1 MALGSLSLAEGNV
14 GFDAEGTAMVP
25 ISAGGGTLGEI
36 KIKSPL
42 ENVKDTFADMRDSLA
57 SMVGIQT
64 REEKRQAAIDEK
76 LLAQKDFEIEMM
88 NKKFQEDDMQGPLMP
103 KSNDDLEGVDTDDKT
118 YGNFVEKAET
128 AGGNILDS
136 IKDAFDQTSFG
147 EKMMAVILAGGFLLF
162 SKYSDTIQKYLEP
175 IVQFLMDTIDFLGP
189 EGAFAAFIGGFILLK
204 SGLAKKIIVGAGSK
218 ILKGIKASAAAI
230 DRQGGLLKAMGNGFE
245 RINKGAGSL
254 VGKLKSMGT
263 MITGGLTKG
272 FTMLGNGLKALR
284 LGIVSMSSSLGAMI
298 VPFLPVIAIAAAA
311 VAVFFSSKSGFETFK
326 QSLDDGDSMFTA
338 VLKGLGDAMLTLVTL
353 PYVLIQ
359 KLVGFI
365 AGLFGFD
372 NFKEKLESFDIKEQ
386 IVKALGSLVGGLV
399 KVLKG
404 VAKGAGAALAAVFS
418 FSNPVEAF
426 SKAYAEVMAGGE
438 GESAALQ
445 GTSDYQGDQSQKD
458 FNDDS
463 KERDKVKGF
472 NKMDTSEMGGDL
484 IGGAEGQ
491 GTGNATA
498 VSFYAKQAEEQ
509 RYRDLGEGTRDFDT
523 LTFDQYAKLNNI
535 TQGAEGSDDFGG
547 AVYDADGNKVDY
559 MAEMLKTYKGTT
571 TLSTK
576 ATLKGEDGRLIS
588 EKGQTITIVKG
599 GNVQGD
605 TVNQMSQTNV
615 TGPLEVNN
623 TEVTQKILQEHTF

>member
-1 MALGSLSLAEGNV
+1 MALGALAAPSGNL
-14 GFDAEGTAMVP
+14 GFDAEGTATVP
-25 ISAGGGTLGEI
+25 ISAGSNTI

-76 LLAQKDFEIEMM
+76 LLAQKDFEIEMQ
-88 NKKFQEDDMQGPLMP
+88 NKEFTDSGAAGPLRP
-103 KSNDDLEGVDTDDKT
+103 TNDDLEGVDTDDKT

-218 ILKGIKASAAAI
+218 ILTGIKASAAAI

-245 RINKGAGSL
+245 RINKGAASL

-284 LGIVSMSSSLGAMI
+284 IGIVSMSSSLGAMI

-311 VAVFFSSKSGFETFK
+311 VAVFFSLKSGFETFK

-338 VLKGLGDAMLTLVTL
+338 VIKGLGDAMLTLVTL
-353 PYVLIQ
+353 PATLVK

-372 NFKEKLESFDIKEQ
+372 NFKEQLESFSIKDA
-386 IVKALGSLVGGLV
+386 IVNTFKRLTGGMVNIIKAI
-399 KVLKG
+399 
-404 VAKGAGAALAAVFS
+404 AKGAAAALAAAL
-418 FSNPVEAF
+418 PGGETPQEAF
-426 SKAYAEVMAGGE
+426 AKAYAEVMAGGNADTATDLE
-438 GESAALQ
+438 
-445 GTSDYQGDQSQKD
+445 GTSDFQGSD
-458 FNDDS
+458 
-463 KERDKVKGF
+463 KESSIKAANEVYDEKGF

-484 IGGAEGQ
+484 IGGTEGQ
-491 GTGNATA
+491 GTGNAVT
-498 VSFYAKQAEEQ
+498 VSYYAKQAAEEA
-509 RYRDLGEGTRDFDT
+509 RIAKERESGYTSMGDK
-523 LTFDQYAKLNNI
+523 TFESKFPNT

-547 AVYDADGNKVDY
+547 AVYDENGKKIDY
-559 MAEMLKTYKGTT
+559 LAEMIANTSFEQKLTT
-571 TLSTK
+571 TR
-576 ATLKGEDGRLIS
+576 TLKEN
-588 EKGQTITIVKG
+588 GQITSQDKSTIVVKG
-599 GNVQGD
+599 GNVTGD
-605 TVNQMSQTNV
+605 TVNQMSETNIA
-615 TGPLEVNN
+615 GELQVNN
-623 TEVTQKILQEHTF
+623 TEMTQKILQDHSTF

>member
-162 SKYSDTIQKYLEP
+162 SKYSKTIEKYLEP

-311 VAVFFSSKSGFETFK
+311 VAVFFSLKSGFETFK

-404 VAKGAGAALAAVFS
+404 VAKGAGAALAAVFT

-472 NKMDTSEMGGDL
+472 NKMDTSEMDIGGD
-484 IGGAEGQ
+484 EGQ

-498 VSFYAKQAEEQ
+498 ISYYAKQEEEQ
-509 RYRDLGEGTRDFDT
+509 RYRDLGTGPKANLSFDDY
-523 LTFDQYAKLNNI
+523 LKLNNI
-535 TQGAEGSDDFGG
+535 TQGASGSDDFGG
-547 AVYDADGNKVDY
+547 EGEYDDFSK
-559 MAEMLKTYKGTT
+559 EMGMVPVQSKEFEAKLERKTVMKEG
-571 TLSTK
+571 K
-576 ATLKGEDGRLIS
+576 
-588 EKGQTITIVKG
+588 IVSDESKIIYIKG
-599 GNVQGD
+599 GDKQGD
-605 TVNQMSQTNV
+605 TITNASTTQV
-615 TGPLEVNN
+615 TGELGVNHN
-623 TEVTQKILQEHTF
+623 EMTQKILSEHF

>member
-1 MALGSLSLAEGNV
+1 MALGALATPGGNV

-162 SKYSDTIQKYLEP
+162 SKYSKTIEKYLEP

-311 VAVFFSSKSGFETFK
+311 VAVFFSLKSGFETFK

-484 IGGAEGQ
+484 IGGTEGQ

-509 RYRDLGEGTRDFDT
+509 RYRDLGTGPRANLSFEDEMRMKGVTM
-523 LTFDQYAKLNNI
+523 
-535 TQGAEGSDDFGG
+535 GATGSDDFGG
-547 AVYDADGNKVDY
+547 AVYDENGKKIDY
-559 MAEMLKTYKGTT
+559 LAEMIANTSFEQKLTT
-571 TLSTK
+571 TR
-576 ATLKGEDGRLIS
+576 TLKEN
-588 EKGQTITIVKG
+588 GQITSQDKSTIVVKG
-599 GNVQGD
+599 GNVTGD
-605 TVNQMSQTNV
+605 TVNQMSETNI
-615 TGPLEVNN
+615 TGDLQVNN
-623 TEVTQKILQEHTF
+623 TEMTQKILQDHSTF

>member
-1 MALGSLSLAEGNV
+1 MALGALATPGGNV

-175 IVQFLMDTIDFLGP
+175 IVQFVMDIIELLGP
-189 EGAFAAFIGGFILLK
+189 EGAFFAFLGGFVLLK
-204 SGLAKKIIVGAGSK
+204 SGLAKKGLMKAGGF
-218 ILKGIKASAAAI
+218 ILKTIKASAASL
-230 DRQGGLLKAMGNGFE
+230 DRQGGLFKAMGNGFE
-245 RINKGAGSL
+245 KINKGVGSL
-254 VGKLKSMGT
+254 VGGLKKTGSF
-263 MITGGLTKG
+263 ITTNLTKG
-272 FTMLGNGLKALR
+272 FNKLGTGIEAMNKGVVKAAGAIKGGFSKLLGLIGKGFMMMKVGMTSML
-284 LGIVSMSSSLGAMI
+284 SSLGPMLA
-298 VPFLPVIAIAAAA
+298 PLLPIIAIVAGIAA
-311 VAVFFSSKSGFETFK
+311 VLYSLKSGFDVFK
-326 QSLDDGDSMFTA
+326 TSLDEGDSMFTA

-404 VAKGAGAALAAVFS
+404 VAKGAAAALAAVFT
-418 FSNPVEAF
+418 FKNPVEAF
-426 SKAYAEVMAGGE
+426 SKAYAAVMKGGE
-438 GESAALQ
+438 ASIE
-445 GTSDYQGDQSQKD
+445 GTSDFQGDQSQAE
-458 FNDDS
+458 FNREEATFD
-463 KERDKVKGF
+463 R
-472 NKMDTSEMGGDL
+472 
-484 IGGAEGQ
+484 GAEAAMYDYESGNE
-491 GTGNATA
+491 TGDASA
-498 VSFYAKQAEEQ
+498 AESFYAKQREEEKYDQAYLDKLPKRMSKSSKEMYLKIHKNDMKNLQKAEAQ
-509 RYRDLGEGTRDFDT
+509 
-523 LTFDQYAKLNNI
+523 
-535 TQGAEGSDDFGG
+535 AE
-547 AVYDADGNKVDY
+547 VIKNADGSTS
-559 MAEMLKTYKGTT
+559 KTASTSGTYV
-571 TLSTK
+571 
-576 ATLKGEDGRLIS
+576 I
-588 EKGQTITIVKG
+588 KG
-599 GNVQGD
+599 GQIQGD
-605 TVNQMSQTNV
+605 TINQMSETNI
-615 TGPLEVNN
+615 TGDLQVNN
-623 TEVTQKILQEHTF
+623 TEMTQKILSEHF

>member
-1 MALGSLSLAEGNV
+1 MALGALTAPGGNV
-14 GFDAEGTAMVP
+14 GFDAEGTATVP
-25 ISAGGGTLGEI
+25 ISAGSNTI

-42 ENVKDTFADMRDSLA
+42 ENLKDTFADMSESLA

-76 LLAQKDFEIEMM
+76 LLAQKDFEIEMQ
-88 NKKFQEDDMQGPLMP
+88 NKKFEEEGMQGPRMP
-103 KSNDDLEGVDTDDKT
+103 TSNDDLEGVDTDDKT

-218 ILKGIKASAAAI
+218 ILTGIKASAAAI

-245 RINKGAGSL
+245 RINKGAASL

-284 LGIVSMSSSLGAMI
+284 IGIVSMSSSLGAMI

-311 VAVFFSSKSGFETFK
+311 VAVFFSLKSGFETFK

-353 PYVLIQ
+353 PYTLVQ

-372 NFKEKLESFDIKEQ
+372 NFKAELEQFDVKEAIVNTFKRLTGGMVMMIKA
-386 IVKALGSLVGGLV
+386 I
-399 KVLKG
+399 
-404 VAKGAGAALAAVFS
+404 AKGAAAALAAAL
-418 FSNPVEAF
+418 PGGTTPQEAF
-426 SKAYAEVMAGGE
+426 AKAYAEVMAGGNTMTSSNLE
-438 GESAALQ
+438 
-445 GTSDYQGDQSQKD
+445 GTSDFQGDQSSKD
-458 FNDDS
+458 FNKDLD
-463 KERDKVKGF
+463 E
-472 NKMDTSEMGGDL
+472 TSGYGNMGGDYL
-484 IGGAEGQ
+484 DIKDGV
-491 GTGNATA
+491 GTGNKFA
-498 VSFYAKQAEEQ
+498 VSYYQKQAEEQ
-509 RYRDLGEGTRDFDT
+509 RYRDLGEGPLNAAGAQFIDLPEGYMSKTDRDR
-523 LTFDQYAKLNNI
+523 LEDQKYMDSLPESMSQSDKELYLEIKKRDMKNLDKAMA
-535 TQGAEGSDDFGG
+535 QAETIKN
-547 AVYDADGNKVDY
+547 ADGSLSKS
-559 MAEMLKTYKGTT
+559 ASTSGTYV
-571 TLSTK
+571 
-576 ATLKGEDGRLIS
+576 I
-588 EKGQTITIVKG
+588 KG

-605 TVNQMSQTNV
+605 TINQMSQTNV

-623 TEVTQKILQEHTF
+623 TEMTQKILQEHF

>member
-162 SKYSDTIQKYLEP
+162 SKYSKTIEKYLEP

-311 VAVFFSSKSGFETFK
+311 VAVFFSLKSGFETFK

-484 IGGAEGQ
+484 IGGTEGQ

-509 RYRDLGEGTRDFDT
+509 RYRDLGTGPRANLSFEDEMRMKGVTM
-523 LTFDQYAKLNNI
+523 
-535 TQGAEGSDDFGG
+535 GATGSDDFGG
-547 AVYDADGNKVDY
+547 AVYDENGKKIDY
-559 MAEMLKTYKGTT
+559 LAEMIANTSFEQKLTT
-571 TLSTK
+571 TR
-576 ATLKGEDGRLIS
+576 TLKEN
-588 EKGQTITIVKG
+588 GQITSQDKSTIVVKG
-599 GNVQGD
+599 GNVTGD
-605 TVNQMSQTNV
+605 TVNQMSETNI
-615 TGPLEVNN
+615 TGDLQVNN
-623 TEVTQKILQEHTF
+623 TEMTQKILQDHSTF

>member
-1 MALGSLSLAEGNV
+1 MALGALAAPGGNV
-14 GFDAEGTAMVP
+14 GFDAEGTATVP
-25 ISAGGGTLGEI
+25 ISAGSNTI

-42 ENVKDTFADMRDSLA
+42 ENLKDTFADMSESLA

-76 LLAQKDFEIEMM
+76 LLAQKDFEIEMQ
-88 NKKFQEDDMQGPLMP
+88 NKKFEEEGMQGPRMP
-103 KSNDDLEGVDTDDKT
+103 TSNDDLEGVDTDDKT

-311 VAVFFSSKSGFETFK
+311 VAVFFSLKSGFETFK

-338 VLKGLGDAMLTLVTL
+338 VIKGLGDAMLTLVTL

-372 NFKEKLESFDIKEQ
+372 NFKEKLESFSIKDK
-386 IVKALGSLVGGLV
+386 IVEVFKSLTGGMVNIIKAI
-399 KVLKG
+399 
-404 VAKGAGAALAAVFS
+404 AKGAAAAIAAAL
-418 FSNPVEAF
+418 PGGETPQEAF
-426 SKAYAEVMAGGE
+426 AKAYAEVMAGGE

-445 GTSDYQGDQSQKD
+445 GTPDFQGDQSQKD

-463 KERDKVKGF
+463 AERDKVKGF
-472 NKMDTSEMGGDL
+472 NKMGEYDIGGD
-484 IGGAEGQ
+484 EGQ

-498 VSFYAKQAEEQ
+498 ISYYKKQEEEQ
-509 RYRDLGEGTRDFDT
+509 RYRDLGTGPKANLSFDDY
-523 LTFDQYAKLNNI
+523 LRLNNI
-535 TQGAEGSDDFGG
+535 TQGASGSDDFGG
-547 AVYDADGNKVDY
+547 EGEYDDFSKEMGMVPVQNKEFE
-559 MAEMLKTYKGTT
+559 AKLERKTVMKEGKVVSDESKIIY
-571 TLSTK
+571 
-576 ATLKGEDGRLIS
+576 
-588 EKGQTITIVKG
+588 VKG
-599 GNVQGD
+599 GNVTGD
-605 TVNQMSQTNV
+605 TVNQMSETNI
-615 TGPLEVNN
+615 TGELQVNN
-623 TEVTQKILQEHTF
+623 TEHTQKIIQEHF

>member
-1 MALGSLSLAEGNV
+1 MALGALAAPGGNV
-14 GFDAEGTAMVP
+14 GFDAEGTATVP
-25 ISAGGGTLGEI
+25 ISAGSNTI

-42 ENVKDTFADMRDSLA
+42 ENLKDTFADMSESLA

-76 LLAQKDFEIEMM
+76 LLAQKDFEIEMQ
-88 NKKFQEDDMQGPLMP
+88 NKKFEEEGMQGPRMP
-103 KSNDDLEGVDTDDKT
+103 TSNDDLEGVDTDDKT

-218 ILKGIKASAAAI
+218 ILTGIKASAAAI

-245 RINKGAGSL
+245 RINKGAASL

-311 VAVFFSSKSGFETFK
+311 VAVFFSLKSGFETFK

-338 VLKGLGDAMLTLVTL
+338 VIKGLGDAMLTLVTL

-372 NFKEKLESFDIKEQ
+372 NFKEKLESFSIKDK
-386 IVKALGSLVGGLV
+386 IVEVFKSLTGGMVNIIKAI
-399 KVLKG
+399 
-404 VAKGAGAALAAVFS
+404 AKGAAAAIAAAL
-418 FSNPVEAF
+418 PGGETPQEAF
-426 SKAYAEVMAGGE
+426 AKAYAEVMAGGE

-445 GTSDYQGDQSQKD
+445 GTPDFQGDQSQKD

-463 KERDKVKGF
+463 AERDKVKGY
-472 NKMDTSEMGGDL
+472 NKMGEYDIGGD
-484 IGGAEGQ
+484 EGM

-498 VSFYAKQAEEQ
+498 ISYYKKQAEEQ
-509 RYRDLGEGTRDFDT
+509 RYRDLGTGPKANLSFDDY
-523 LTFDQYAKLNNI
+523 LKLNNI
-535 TQGAEGSDDFGG
+535 TQGASGSDDFGG
-547 AVYDADGNKVDY
+547 AVYDENGKKIDY
-559 MAEMLKTYKGTT
+559 LAEMIANTSFEQKLTT
-571 TLSTK
+571 TR
-576 ATLKGEDGRLIS
+576 TLKEN
-588 EKGQTITIVKG
+588 GQITSQDKSTIVVKG
-599 GNVQGD
+599 GNVTGD
-605 TVNQMSQTNV
+605 TINQMSETNI
-615 TGPLEVNN
+615 TGELQVNN
-623 TEVTQKILQEHTF
+623 TEMTQKILQEHF

>member
-1 MALGSLSLAEGNV
+1 MALGALAAPSGNL
-14 GFDAEGTAMVP
+14 GFDAEGTATVP
-25 ISAGGGTLGEI
+25 ISAGSNTI

-42 ENVKDTFADMRDSLA
+42 ENLKDTFADMSESLT

-88 NKKFQEDDMQGPLMP
+88 NKKFQEDNMQGPLMP
-103 KSNDDLEGVDTDDKT
+103 TSNDDLEGVDTDDKT

-218 ILKGIKASAAAI
+218 ILTGIKASAAAI

-284 LGIVSMSSSLGAMI
+284 IGIVSMSSSLGAMI

-311 VAVFFSSKSGFETFK
+311 VAVFFSLKSGFETFK

-338 VLKGLGDAMLTLVTL
+338 VIKGLGDAMLTLVTL

-372 NFKEKLESFDIKEQ
+372 NFKEKLESFSIKDK
-386 IVKALGSLVGGLV
+386 IVEVFKSLTGGMVNIIKAI
-399 KVLKG
+399 
-404 VAKGAGAALAAVFS
+404 AKGAAAAIAAAL
-418 FSNPVEAF
+418 PGGETPQEAF
-426 SKAYAEVMAGGE
+426 AKAYAEVMAGGE

-445 GTSDYQGDQSQKD
+445 GTPDFQGDQSQKD

-463 KERDKVKGF
+463 AERDKVKGF
-472 NKMDTSEMGGDL
+472 NKMDTSEMDIGGD
-484 IGGAEGQ
+484 EGQ

-498 VSFYAKQAEEQ
+498 ISYYKKQEEEQ
-509 RYRDLGEGTRDFDT
+509 RYRDLGTGPKANLSFEDEMRMKGVTM
-523 LTFDQYAKLNNI
+523 
-535 TQGAEGSDDFGG
+535 GATGSDDFGG
-547 AVYDADGNKVDY
+547 AVYDENGKKIDY
-559 MAEMLKTYKGTT
+559 LAEMMKNTT
-571 TLSTK
+571 FESKQVTTRTLRENGQITGQSGSTVV
-576 ATLKGEDGRLIS
+576 
-588 EKGQTITIVKG
+588 VKG
-599 GNVQGD
+599 GNVTGD
-605 TVNQMSQTNV
+605 TINQMSETNI
-615 TGPLEVNN
+615 TGELEVNN
-623 TEVTQKILQEHTF
+623 TEHTQKIIQEHF

>member
-162 SKYSDTIQKYLEP
+162 SKYSKTIEKYLEP

-218 ILKGIKASAAAI
+218 ILTGIKASAAAI
-230 DRQGGLLKAMGNGFE
+230 DKQGGLLKAMGNGFE
-245 RINKGAGSL
+245 AINKGAKSL
-254 VGKLKSMGT
+254 VGQLGKMGGT
-263 MITGGLTKG
+263 ITGGLTKG
-272 FTMLGNGLKALR
+272 FTLLGRGLTGLK
-284 LGIVSMSSSLGAMI
+284 LGIMSMSSSLGAML

-311 VAVFFSSKSGFETFK
+311 VAVFVSLKSGFDVFK
-326 QSLDDGDSMFTA
+326 KSLDDGDSMFTA
-338 VLKGLGDAMLTLVTL
+338 ILKGLQDAMLTLVTL
-353 PYVLIQ
+353 PYVLVQ

-372 NFKEKLESFDIKEQ
+372 SFKEKLESFDIKEK
-386 IVKALGSLVGGLV
+386 IVEAFSSLTGGLV
-399 KVLKG
+399 KILKA
-404 VAKGAGAALAAVFS
+404 VAAGAGAALASVFK
-418 FSNPVEAF
+418 FKNPIKAF
-426 SKAYAEVMAGGE
+426 SEAYSEVMAGGE
-438 GESAALQ
+438 GKSAMEKADEAAGI
-445 GTSDYQGDQSQKD
+445 GTGDGTIAEKVSSERKQKIDNMADYNKRSYTNIFSGPEKSEDFIQISEMMAEKRRDLIFQVNEADKIAYEQKYDIYGREKPPMIFNQNSQGDVYNQK
-458 FNDDS
+458 
-463 KERDKVKGF
+463 
-472 NKMDTSEMGGDL
+472 SE
-484 IGGAEGQ
+484 
-491 GTGNATA
+491 
-498 VSFYAKQAEEQ
+498 
-509 RYRDLGEGTRDFDT
+509 
-523 LTFDQYAKLNNI
+523 
-535 TQGAEGSDDFGG
+535 
-547 AVYDADGNKVDY
+547 
-559 MAEMLKTYKGTT
+559 
-571 TLSTK
+571 
-576 ATLKGEDGRLIS
+576 
-588 EKGQTITIVKG
+588 
-599 GNVQGD
+599 
-605 TVNQMSQTNV
+605 TNV
-615 TGPLEVNN
+615 TGDLEVNN
-623 TEVTQKILQEHTF
+623 TEASQRLINAMA